1 MKNLPFLCFAESGEI
16 DFDAGIIRNVSVM
29 TKGPARGHEL
39 MIDDTTLEQVLSAA
53 NEFQNGVKVKVDH
66 GGGVFSIV
74 GSVKNFRIEGDKLKA
89 DLHLL
94 KTAEKVA
101 HILELARELPDT
113 FGMSVSIHGQHETKD
128 GETFARC
135 SRIRSCDIVTDP
147 AANPDGL
154 LSEPLLDTK
163 NNVCMGD
170 TKKQIES
177 EKEDETTM
185 KDWQSKTDQWRE
197 SSEKRFASLEALLGE
212 IKRAIDKE
220 GEEDEEM
227 SDALSKDDFSSK
239 MSELDAKF
247 EALSETLKNIS
258 SNATPAANNE
268 LAQDSAPKDF
278 SEAVAAVARQNAG
291 LKQTEAIKL
300 AEKQFPE
307 LRKADLI
314 SKGLQLN

>member
-1 MKNLPFLCFAESGEI
+1 MRNMPFFCFAETADI
-16 DFDAGIIRNVSVM
+16 DAELGVIKNVSVM
-29 TKGPARGHEL
+29 TKGPARGHDL
-39 MIDDTTLEQVLSAA
+39 IIDDTTLEQVLKAA

-74 GSVKNFRIEGDKLKA
+74 GSVRNFRIEGEKLKA

-94 KTAEKVA
+94 KTAEKAA
-101 HILELARELPDT
+101 HIVELARELPDT
-113 FGMSVSIHGQHETKD
+113 FGMSVSIHGQHEAID
-128 GETFARC
+128 GETYARC

-154 LSEPLLDTK
+154 LSEPLVDTQ

-170 TKKQIES
+170 TKNQTES
-177 EKEDETTM
+177 EKEDAIKM
-185 KDWQSKTDQWRE
+185 KDWQTKTEEWRE
-197 SSEKRFASLEALLGE
+197 NSEKRFASLEALLGE
-212 IKRAIDKE
+212 MKRAMVKD
-220 GEEDEEM
+220 EDEDEM
-227 SDALSKDDFSSK
+227 SEALSKTDFASK

-258 SNATPAANNE
+258 NNATPAANNE
-268 LAQDSAPKDF
+268 SSQASAPKDF
-278 SEAVAAVARQNAG
+278 SEAVAAVVRQNAG

-314 SKGLQLN
+314 SKGLQIS

>member
-1 MKNLPFLCFAESGEI
+1 MKNLPFLCLADSGEI
-16 DFDAGIIRNVSVM
+16 DFEAGIIRNVSVM
-29 TKGPARGHEL
+29 TKGPARGHDL
-39 MIDDTTLEQVLSAA
+39 IIDDTTLEQVLSAA
-53 NEFQNGVKVKVDH
+53 NDFQNGVKVKVDH

-94 KTAEKVA
+94 KTADKVA

-154 LSEPLLDTK
+154 LSEPQVDTK

-170 TKKQIES
+170 TKKT
-177 EKEDETTM
+177 EDDSTEMKKWADDTM
-185 KDWQSKTDQWRE
+185 KWRE
-197 SSEKRFASLEALLGE
+197 NSEKRFASLEALLGE
-212 IKRAIDKE
+212 MKRAMEKE
-220 GEEDEEM
+220 EEDDEDMENT
-227 SDALSKDDFSSK
+227 LSKTDFDSK
-239 MSELDAKF
+239 MGELEAKL
-247 EALSETLKNIS
+247 EAVSATLKNIS
-258 SNATPAANNE
+258 GNANPAANSEESN
-268 LAQDSAPKDF
+268 ANAPKDF
-278 SEAVAAVARQNAG
+278 SEAVAMITKQNAG
-291 LKQTEAIKL
+291 IKPTDVIKI

-307 LRKADLI
+307 LRKADLQ
-314 SKGLQLN
+314 SKGLQLI

>member
-128 GETFARC
+128 GETYARC

-154 LSEPLLDTK
+154 LSEVLVDTK

-170 TKKQIES
+170 TKNQPEP
-177 EKEDETTM
+177 EKEEEIKM
-185 KDWQSKTDQWRE
+185 KDWQTKTDEWRE
-197 SSEKRFASLEALLGE
+197 NSEKRFASLESLLGE
-212 IKRAIDKE
+212 IKRAMVKE
-220 GEEDEEM
+220 EDDEEM

-247 EALSETLKNIS
+247 EALSETLKSIS
-258 SNATPAANNE
+258 NNATPAANNE
-268 LAQDSAPKDF
+268 FSQASAPKDF
-278 SEAVAAVARQNAG
+278 SEAVAAVVRQNAG

-314 SKGLQLN
+314 SKGLQLI